1 MIRPKYKEMYK
12 EIQREYNG
20 LLYWVRYMLNTLKE
34 QKLIDYTVEYDTD
47 FFTDTIL
54 FEVLGE
60 RHFYLA
66 AEIWNDDLTKMLKG
80 VDKE

>member
-12 EIQREYNG
+12 ETQREYNG
-20 LLYWVRYMLNTLKE
+20 LLNWVRYMLNILKE
-34 QKLIDYTVEYDTD
+34 QKIIDHTIEYDTD

-54 FEVLGE
+54 LEVLGE

-66 AEIWNDDLTKMLKG
+66 AEIWNNDLTKMLRG
-80 VDKE
+80 DKK